1 MDIDGL
7 FDLVKRDGLWSA
19 VLVVIVYKGPD
30 YIRAFGD
37 VRNGRRQLDN
47 EHCENMK
54 RLNMNR
60 KKTRKEKEDA

>member
-1 MDIDGL
+1 MDIDGF

-47 EHCENMK
+47 EHRENMK

-60 KKTRKEKEDA
+60 RKTRKEKEDA